1 MSTKKPHGL
10 SPSIIRRL
18 PQVESCDTPLLK
30 CLWGLK
36 AAKLSDGYPEFLTA
50 SAISELLLRSDV
62 SLNSVRVQR
71 ALARAGDAVAR
82 KGKGKDTEFRIVGQ
96 GEGFLEERAGN
107 QGPLTLYVTGKAP
120 WSDRRFVVKEAMK
133 KANGDVRILDKYF
146 GMESLDFLQDFQ
158 KHRRIRFLTTH
169 PSKNLG
175 HLQREV
181 ARFKKEFPNTEFK
194 AYPVPHELHDRYV
207 LFDKEVWFVG
217 HGIKDIGSK
226 ESFVVLLQD
235 PFGKDIRK
243 TLFESFEGRWAKS
256 PDF

>member
-1 MSTKKPHGL
+1 M
-10 SPSIIRRL
+10 
-18 PQVESCDTPLLK
+18 
-30 CLWGLK
+30 
-36 AAKLSDGYPEFLTA
+36 
-50 SAISELLLRSDV
+50 
-62 SLNSVRVQR
+62 
-71 ALARAGDAVAR
+71 
-82 KGKGKDTEFRIVGQ
+82 GQ
-96 GEGFLEERAGN
+96 GERFLEERAGN
-107 QGPLTLYVTGKAP
+107 QGPLTLRVTGKAP

-133 KANGDVRILDKYF
+133 KASGDVRILDKYF

-181 ARFKKEFPNTEFK
+181 TRFKKEFPNAEFK
-194 AYPVPHELHDRYV
+194 AYPTSHELHDRYL

-243 TLFESFEGRWAKS
+243 TLFESFEGRWASS